1 MRESESDLIILIII
15 HESDLIT
22 QNFVE
27 WTITEI
33 FSMGHTFSIVHF
45 VCLLDTDG
53 LRESVARMTWK
64 TAHKNDGKR
73 GVAACRY
80 KY

>member
-1 MRESESDLIILIII
+1 
-15 HESDLIT
+15 
-22 QNFVE
+22 
-27 WTITEI
+27 
-33 FSMGHTFSIVHF
+33 MGHTFSIVHF